1 MPSGP
6 SPRRP
11 PTAPPAH
18 PTILWLIRHGE
29 ADAAG
34 RFCGRTDVPL
44 TERGRAQAEA
54 AARALAPIP
63 LGAVYAGDRAR
74 ARDTAA
80 PIAARLGLEA
90 RTVPALGERD
100 FGAWE
105 GRPVDAL
112 ARDAPGDLA
121 RLWGDP
127 AFAPP
132 GGESFEALAARVLPA
147 VDAILARHP
156 GEAVALV
163 GHGGPHRAVLGR
175 VLGLGPPAL
184 LALALDPGHAAVV
197 RRFADGG
204 AEVAALN
211 LPPGGWADAWN
222 GTAPAPAVL
231 ASNAEG

>member
-1 MPSGP
+1 VPPGP
-6 SPRRP
+6 SLAHPR
-11 PTAPPAH
+11 TAPPPY

-34 RFCGRTDVPL
+34 RFCGRADVPL

-54 AARALAPIP
+54 AARALAGIP
-63 LGAVYAGDRAR
+63 LGAVYAGDRVR

-90 RTVPALGERD
+90 RIVPALGERN

-105 GRPVDAL
+105 GRPVEAL
-112 ARDAPGDLA
+112 ARDAPDDLA
-121 RLWGDP
+121 RLWDDP

-132 GGESFEALAARVLPA
+132 DGESFDDLAARVLPA
-147 VDAILARHP
+147 VDAIVVRHP
-156 GEAVALV
+156 GRAVAVV

-175 VLGLGPPAL
+175 VLGLGPSAL
-184 LALALDPGHAAVV
+184 LALALDPGHAALV
-197 RRFADGG
+197 RRFPDGG

-211 LPPGGWADAWN
+211 LPPSGWADAWN
-222 GTAPAPAVL
+222 GIAPAPVAL